1 MRREEGAVVRKCL
14 GVLGALSIALTPAWA
29 ESSRLPRKIGACAVT
44 TIKEIGDRSGDPLP
58 ENKPDPDT
66 GTLVTFANDGVQ
78 VSYQWDGAVAHSR
91 VGDKVRICLVEVPSD
106 CPPNDTRGKVYK
118 TTNLRTN
125 ETWTMADSQH
135 MCGGA

>member
-1 MRREEGAVVRKCL
+1 LRKYL
-14 GVLGALSIALTPAWA
+14 GVLGIVSILLTPAWA
-29 ESSRLPRKIGACAVT
+29 ESSRLPRKVGGCAVT
-44 TIKEIGDRSGDPLP
+44 TIKEIGDRSGDPMP
-58 ENKPDPDT
+58 KNKPDPDT

-78 VSYQWDGAVAHSR
+78 VSYQWEDAVARSR
-91 VGDKVRICLVEVPSD
+91 VGDKVRICLVELPQD

-125 ETWTMADSQH
+125 ESWTMADSQH